1 LHCQDGEQVE
11 RAGVRGMLVQ
21 QRFERTLRIGNLAR
35 LQQCKRALKHFVR
48 RESHWAFLYG
58 W

>member
-1 LHCQDGEQVE
+1 MRAQQFFE
-11 RAGVRGMLVQ
+11 RA
-21 QRFERTLRIGNLAR
+21 LRVGKLAG
-35 LQQCKRALKHFVR
+35 LKQCKRALKHFVR